1 MHPEEEAPREGKELK
16 KVSTPFLT
24 ERQYKVFIALL
35 STIIAVFL
43 SYMVFEFIDQ
53 YIFIQ
58 Q

>member
-1 MHPEEEAPREGKELK
+1 MSEEEVPAKDLQMAP
-16 KVSTPFLT
+16 TPLLT

-43 SYMVFEFIDQ
+43 SYMVFEIIDQ